1 MALATFPGCLF
12 SSGFRVMAASP
23 RRSPEYI
30 SLIGDIVGSRQIPGG
45 QRAKLQKRFQALIG
59 DLNAKYRQYLA
70 SQFIITL
77 GDEFQGLLSKAAP
90 IPDIVWDLEEGLQD
104 QKFRLGFGR
113 GVLYTPLQEY
123 AINLDGPTLHNARAA
138 IDVAK
143 SGSELG
149 GVFRGFGKLDV
160 IMDGFARILWFHRSR
175 LTRQQR
181 KIIYFLRKGLAQT
194 QIAARLGV
202 SRQAI
207 SKHVHASGWG
217 PYAAAETSWRALLQ
231 AYVDPMLE

>member
-1 MALATFPGCLF
+1 
-12 SSGFRVMAASP
+12 MAASP

-45 QRAKLQKRFQALIG
+45 QRARLQQRFQALIG
-59 DLNAKYRQYLA
+59 NLNAKYRQYLA

-90 IPDIVWDLEEGLQD
+90 IPDIVWDLEEELQD
-104 QKFRLGFGR
+104 REFRLGFGI

-143 SGSELG
+143 SGLELG
-149 GVFRGFGKLDV
+149 GVFRGFGKLDT
-160 IMDGFARILWFHRSR
+160 ILDGIARMLWFHRSR

-181 KIIYFLRKGLAQT
+181 RIVHLLRQGMTHT
-194 QIAARLGV
+194 QIAGRLRV

-207 SKHVHASGWG
+207 SKQAQASGWG

-231 AYVDPMLE
+231 AYVEPMLE